1 MAAMA
6 AMFCTTLHLNYSNAP
21 TSFTL
26 IVQTHLPPPR
36 RETCRFVLHE
46 SFPEKHCPAL
56 LHTALNNIQH
66 PVFPNCK
73 KSKWKENVS
82 MHRGT
87 VLVSSLIRGICPA
100 CPAQSHVF
108 LKEGKEEQ
116 GSFILSEGSHWVT
129 DSHLSLSHTHTHTVV
144 QTYLILLL
152 CFALLYFA
160 DTVFYKSKVCGNSAS
175 NKTSGTIFP
184 TVFAHFMSMCD
195 VLVILTILKLIFFV
209 MVICDKWSLM

>member
-1 MAAMA
+1 MAAV
-6 AMFCTTLHLNYSNAP
+6 FCTTLHLNYSNAP

-129 DSHLSLSHTHTHTVV
+129 DSHLSLSHTHTHTQWYRHTSFYYCV
-144 QTYLILLL
+144 LLYCTLQIL
-152 CFALLYFA
+152 CFTNQRFVATLHQTRLVAPFFQQYLL
-160 DTVFYKSKVCGNSAS
+160 
-175 NKTSGTIFP
+175 TS
-184 TVFAHFMSMCD
+184 C
-195 VLVILTILKLIFFV
+195 LCV
-209 MVICDKWSLM
+209 MFW